1 MSERLC
7 ILLVDDDRLGC
18 EMLRDMLCD
27 RHEVRWV
34 SAPLAALALLPY
46 RLDLIIVDGRMPQ
59 MAGAEFVRQARQRYE
74 DSGLAMPRFLG
85 LTAYPEH
92 EYRFQEVGVETLRKP
107 YKIGDVERAVE
118 GRSLRARL
126 AAWWELL
133 RALAVGDRGCMGG
146 GYGG

>member
-18 EMLRDMLCD
+18 EMLQDMLCD

-34 SAPLAALALLPY
+34 SDPLAALLLLPY
-46 RLDLIIVDGRMPQ
+46 RLDLIIIDGQMPK
-59 MAGAEFVRQARQRYE
+59 MSGPEFVQAARQRYE
-74 DSGLAMPRFLG
+74 DSGLATPRFLG

-92 EYRFQEVGVETLRKP
+92 EYQFQALGVESLRKP

-118 GRSLRARL
+118 RRSLRARL
-126 AAWWELL
+126 AAWWDLL
-133 RALAVGDRGCMGG
+133 KALAIGDRGSLGG